1 MHRFGFNSRQLLERA
16 LKIEEDRLLAEEDDC
31 EGQELTS
38 APPSRSPSPV
48 HTLHDSNEIT
58 VKRKRTTTTH
68 EHSPSTVI
76 SPDRRR
82 RNEAAYKR
90 KQKKRVAGAV
100 SPYEGRSFQTRPEN
114 IKKLKNIT
122 SSSVGFNVKELRAA
136 GPGSFVG
143 YRVKTTQQERPP
155 SPKQLVARGFKE
167 VEWDGR

>member
-1 MHRFGFNSRQLLERA
+1 MRRFGFNSRQLLERA
-16 LKIEEDRLLAEEDDC
+16 LKVEEDRLLAEEDDC
-31 EGQELTS
+31 EGHELTS

-48 HTLHDSNEIT
+48 RASHDDHPST
-58 VKRKRTTTTH
+58 VKRPRIHSTH
-68 EHSPSTVI
+68 EHSSSTAI

-90 KQKKRVAGAV
+90 KQRKRVAGAI
-100 SPYEGRSFQTRPEN
+100 SPYEGRSFQTKPEN
-114 IKKLKNIT
+114 IKKLQEIT
-122 SSSVGFNVKELRAA
+122 SSSVDFDVKELRAA

-143 YRVKTTQQERPP
+143 YRIKTTQQGKTP